1 MTYYEKTQ
9 ILNNLVQDAKQE
21 YPDRTLRWHIKRICN
36 FFQVQLLLRDLS
48 NLNTIGYSRF
58 IANPHPLYPRCKVVV
73 VEKNLTPSKR
83 LVTALYLIA
92 THAINEKISQDNYI
106 VKTIP
111 SDIEKGSHD
120 DTLCK
125 MFVSDIALD
134 TNKLEEIIKKA
145 DQVKGGTH
153 HV

>member
-9 ILNNLVQDAKQE
+9 ILNNLVQEAKQE
-21 YPDRTLRWHIKRICN
+21 YPDRTLRWHIKRICG

-83 LVTALYLIA
+83 LVVTLYLIA
-92 THAINEKISQDNYI
+92 THAINEKPPQDNYI
-106 VKTIP
+106 VKNIP
-111 SDIEKGSHD
+111 SDIIKSSHE

-125 MFVSDIALD
+125 MFVSDVVLD
-134 TNKLEEIIKKA
+134 TNKLEEIIQKT
-145 DQVKGGTH
+145 DQVKGGKH